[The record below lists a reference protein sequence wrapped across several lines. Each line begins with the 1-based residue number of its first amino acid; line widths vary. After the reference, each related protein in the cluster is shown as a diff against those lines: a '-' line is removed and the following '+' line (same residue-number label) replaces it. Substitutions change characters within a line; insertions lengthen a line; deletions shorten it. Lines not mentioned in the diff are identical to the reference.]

1 MDMKSN
7 TVFLLQ
13 LHSPNSIPILNVPKS
28 HLFQPLNW
36 FDASK
41 KRMLDTENTFQSN
54 ELLNPVITLQLQ
66 YCLCV
71 TKVLVLSAC

>member
-36 FDASK
+36 FEASK
-41 KRMLDTENTFQSN
+41 KKNARH
-54 ELLNPVITLQLQ
+54 
-66 YCLCV
+66 
-71 TKVLVLSAC
+71 